1 MWQVVSD
8 SRYVANPSKGPR
20 THNLGYTVDITMVKK
35 DGTEIPM
42 PTQFDEFSKKAD
54 RDYQDIHNSEAV
66 NNVRLLEKTMYQ
78 YGFVGY
84 QNEWWDYSDT
94 NTYSYVDFQ
103 PK

>member
-1 MWQVVSD
+1 
-8 SRYVANPSKGPR
+8 
-20 THNLGYTVDITMVKK
+20 MVKK

-84 QNEWWDYSDT
+84 QNEWWDYSDI

-103 PK
+103 PE